1 LSSST
6 SDKSAAPVEE
16 RADDIPRLRSRWPSS
31 LVALQ
36 HRNFRLIWIGL
47 LVSFSGTFMQNAALL
62 WHVSLL
68 VPPDKKALVLG
79 LVGLGRVVPV
89 VVFSMISGVVADA
102 VDRRQLLLLTQTL
115 AALVAFGL
123 ASLTYFGVTAIWP
136 IYLLAAIGGGVSA
149 FDLPARSALVPMLV
163 PRDHL
168 ANAITLNTIMF
179 QTASVVGP
187 AAAGIVIAQTGVGM
201 TYALNGVSFGFVIVA
216 LLMMRDVPK
225 TTPTSDKGARNDVSW
240 SAAMEG
246 LRFVFQSP
254 LMRST
259 MLLDFFAT
267 FFASATA
274 LLPIFAQDIL
284 NVGATGYGWL
294 FAAPAVGSFITSVAL
309 VPLVDKIR
317 RRGPSILWAVVGH
330 GVATIVFGFS
340 RSFWLT
346 FFCLAMVGSTD
357 TVSTV
362 LRNVIRQLETPDR
375 LRGRM
380 TGVNMVFFMGG
391 PQLGEFEAGAVANWY
406 GAPFSVIT
414 GGIGCVLATAW
425 VAWSTPLL
433 RKYRSGTA

>member
-6 SDKSAAPVEE
+6 SDKSVAPTEE
-16 RADDIPRLRSRWPSS
+16 RADDTPRPTSRWPSS

-79 LVGLGRVVPV
+79 LVGLGRVAPV

-102 VDRRQLLLLTQTL
+102 VDRRQLLLLTQTA

-149 FDLPARSALVPMLV
+149 FDLPARAALVPMLV

-187 AAAGIVIAQTGVGM
+187 AAAGIVIAKTGVGM

-225 TTPTSDKGARNDVSW
+225 TTRMSGEGARNDVSW

-309 VPLVDKIR
+309 VPLVDRIT

-330 GVATIVFGFS
+330 GVATIIFGFS

-425 VAWSTPLL
+425 IAWSTPLL
-433 RKYRSGTA
+433 RKYRSDTA